1 MIFNTLAQFCADHAV
16 LLYLAA
22 GLIALEILICL
33 WRRANGGTLNGFER
47 QVTKTVLLA
56 LIGWPYV
63 FFTVFFE
70 YVFSWPIFTWRF
82 WLREV
87 GKPGSVEHWWIKK

>member
-1 MIFNTLAQFCADHAV
+1 MIEFLTQIYLDNAV
-16 LLYLAA
+16 PLYLVC
-22 GLIALEILICL
+22 GLITLQTLICL